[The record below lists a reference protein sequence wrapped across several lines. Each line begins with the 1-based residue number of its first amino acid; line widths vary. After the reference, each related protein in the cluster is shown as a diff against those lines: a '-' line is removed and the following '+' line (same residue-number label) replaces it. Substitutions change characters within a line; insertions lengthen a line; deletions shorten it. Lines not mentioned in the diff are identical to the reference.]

1 MANITIDFE
10 YDLPDE
16 YLHQTATKGLKA
28 QWTYTGPAKIWI
40 TVDKETGQL
49 EFSSGYHPDDGTA
62 EQAAFMNIL
71 AGQARKAI
79 LLDATAEPLLA
90 SIFVDRRSQSE
101 FPQKEYKLPN
111 DDTVYYSRAEPTLP
125 DHTFE
130 VSEIKYNLVSNTWI
144 KPFAWKKPHITMAEF
159 ELARVSIINSLTND
173 IADANTSAELKVE
186 LQALKAEMEAIPT
199 KFAGWDAW
207 QIPFP
212 ADPRQTPIEV
222 STSSNDLPE

>member
-10 YDLPDE
+10 YNLPDE

-40 TVDKETGQL
+40 MVDNTTGQL
-49 EFSSGYHPDDGTA
+49 EFSSGHHPDDGTP
-62 EQAAFMNIL
+62 EFAAFMHIM

-79 LLDATAEPLLA
+79 LLDAATEPLIA
-90 SIFVDRRSQSE
+90 SIFVDRRGQTE

-125 DHTFE
+125 DHTYE
-130 VSEIKYNLVSNTWI
+130 VSEIKYNLVSNEWI
-144 KPFAWKKPHITMAEF
+144 KPFPWKKPHTTMAQLEIARLGIIKGVADD
-159 ELARVSIINSLTND
+159 LAS
-173 IADANTSAELKVE
+173 ADTPAEMKVK
-186 LQALKAEMEAIPT
+186 LQAFKAEMEAIPT

-212 ADPRQTPIEV
+212 NDPRAVPVEV
-222 STSSNDLPE
+222 VISSNETP